1 MEALKEKILKEGT
14 FIGKDIIKVDSFLN
28 HQIDARFLERI
39 GREFAAR
46 FGDCKIDRILTV
58 EASGI
63 AIAVGTAPFVGY
75 PPVVFAKK
83 TAPNTMTEGTLE
95 AQAKSFTKGTVSKL
109 VISEKYLKEGEKVLI
124 LDDFLAYGAAS
135 LALAELV
142 TKAGAE
148 VVGIGTVIEKSF
160 QGGSE
165 KLRAK
170 GYRVESLA
178 VINKIE
184 DGKIFFEKEEEDTK
198 EAADRDDE

>member
-1 MEALKEKILKEGT
+1 MEALKEKILKEGS
-14 FIGKDIIKVDSFLN
+14 FIGKDIIKVDGFLN
-28 HQIDARFLERI
+28 HQIDARFLEKI
-39 GREFAAR
+39 GREFAMR
-46 FGDCKIDRILTV
+46 FSDCKIDWILTV

-83 TAPNTMTEGTLE
+83 AAPNTMNEGMLE

-109 VISEKYLKEGEKVLI
+109 VISEKYLNEGERVLI

-135 LALAELV
+135 MALTELV
-142 TKAGAE
+142 AKAKAD
-148 VVGIGTVIEKSF
+148 VAGIGAVIEKGF
-160 QGGSE
+160 QGGAD

-178 VINKIE
+178 VISKIE
-184 DGKIFFEKEEEDTK
+184 DGKIFFEEGE
-198 EAADRDDE
+198 

>member
-1 MEALKEKILKEGT
+1 MEALKEKILAEGS

-28 HQIDARFLERI
+28 HQLDARFLERI
-39 GREFAAR
+39 GREFASR
-46 FGDCKIDRILTV
+46 FSDTKIDRILTV

-63 AIAVGTAPFVGY
+63 AIAVATAPFVGY

-83 TAPNTMTEGTLE
+83 TAPNTMNEGVLE

-109 VISEKYLKEGEKVLI
+109 VISEKYMNEGEKVLI
-124 LDDFLAYGAAS
+124 LDDFLAYGAAA
-135 LALAELV
+135 LALSELV

-148 VVGIGTVIEKSF
+148 VAGIGTVIEKGF
-160 QGGSE
+160 QGGAD

-178 VINKIE
+178 VVSKID
-184 DGKIFFEKEEEDTK
+184 DGKIFFEETETEEEATEDTN
-198 EAADRDDE
+198 E